1 MIPSETSISTFPC
14 QSLAFTF
21 HPDFAT
27 KDEPGAKA
35 HHVNM
40 LIP

>member
-1 MIPSETSISTFPC
+1 MILSETSISTYPR
-14 QSLAFTF
+14 QLLTFTF

-27 KDEPGAKA
+27 KDEPGEKA
-35 HHVNM
+35 RHVDV